1 MIAVITGDIISSR
14 SGEVSQWLSSLKDVL
29 QQYGSSPLQWE
40 IYRGDSFQLAL
51 LPEEALLAAIH
62 IKAAIKQTNLQ
73 DVRMAIGLGE
83 VSHKAEKITE
93 SNGTAYVRSGE
104 CFESLKKQTIALK
117 SGNAEHDKTLNLML
131 SLALLTANSWS
142 KTVSEVITTAIEHP
156 DKNQKEIAEV
166 LHKSQ
171 SSISEALSRGGY
183 DEIMN
188 LNRYYKKQIA
198 KL

>member
-51 LPEEALLAAIH
+51 LPEEALLAAMH